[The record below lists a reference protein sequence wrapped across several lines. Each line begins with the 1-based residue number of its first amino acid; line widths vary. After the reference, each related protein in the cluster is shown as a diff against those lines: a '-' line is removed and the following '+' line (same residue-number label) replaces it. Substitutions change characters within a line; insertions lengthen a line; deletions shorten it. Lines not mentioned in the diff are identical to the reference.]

1 MTLHSNDGSRALVVP
16 AVPLRKH
23 QRRFF
28 PTLRSY
34 VLVARG
40 DSRRRHETEL
50 CRQGSGR
57 ASAELVRMRGKRLVY
72 RDPMV
77 LMRQPHSGAREMPLK
92 RRLGCGPGHRVH
104 TLRGGTSPG
113 HAHSDAPG
121 CRVSSAGTRP
131 EATEQALSTFQQT
144 RGPPPQTVPPWLL
157 CDVRCQADTRSAT
170 AGDGD
175 GISHGSLRQLDP

>member
-34 VLVARG
+34 VSVARG

-72 RDPMV
+72 RDPM
-77 LMRQPHSGAREMPLK
+77 RQPHSGAREMPLK

-104 TLRGGTSPG
+104 TLRAGPHQAMRTPTRRAAVFRVQKHVPRLRSKPSLLSNKPG
-113 HAHSDAPG
+113 
-121 CRVSSAGTRP
+121 
-131 EATEQALSTFQQT
+131 AL
-144 RGPPPQTVPPWLL
+144 PQTVPPWLL

-175 GISHGSLRQLDP
+175 GISWELETT

>member
-34 VLVARG
+34 VSVARG

-72 RDPMV
+72 RDPM
-77 LMRQPHSGAREMPLK
+77 RQPHSGAREMPLK

-104 TLRGGTSPG
+104 TLR
-113 HAHSDAPG
+113 DL
-121 CRVSSAGTRP
+121 TRP
-131 EATEQALSTFQQT
+131 CTLRRAGLPCFECRNTSRGYGASPLYFPTNPGPSPPDGATMAA
-144 RGPPPQTVPPWLL
+144 V
-157 CDVRCQADTRSAT
+157 
-170 AGDGD
+170 
-175 GISHGSLRQLDP
+175 

>member
-28 PTLRSY
+28 STLRSY
-34 VLVARG
+34 VSVARG

-72 RDPMV
+72 RDP
-77 LMRQPHSGAREMPLK
+77 MRQPHSGAREMPLK

-175 GISHGSLRQLDP
+175 GISWELETT

>member
-34 VLVARG
+34 VSVARG

-72 RDPMV
+72 RDP
-77 LMRQPHSGAREMPLK
+77 MRQPHSGAREMPLK

-144 RGPPPQTVPPWLL
+144 RGPPPDADGATMAAVL

-175 GISHGSLRQLDP
+175 GISWELETT

>member
-34 VLVARG
+34 VSVARG

-72 RDPMV
+72 RDPM
-77 LMRQPHSGAREMPLK
+77 RQPHSGAREISEK
-92 RRLGCGPGHRVH
+92 EARVRPRAQSPYPAGRDLTRPC
-104 TLRGGTSPG
+104 TLRRAGLPCFECRNTSRGYGASPLYFPTNPG
-113 HAHSDAPG
+113 PSPPDG
-121 CRVSSAGTRP
+121 
-131 EATEQALSTFQQT
+131 ATMAA
-144 RGPPPQTVPPWLL
+144 V
-157 CDVRCQADTRSAT
+157 
-170 AGDGD
+170 
-175 GISHGSLRQLDP
+175 